1 MAKWVSRYLV
11 KACSRVCVGS
21 VPVFS
26 RPGACDTQLFPF
38 GIMDSANSGF
48 RPLTFFF
55 RFIAFFDPLIFSA
68 FQAPPREY
76 EGKYSILRLRT
87 MVSGCFPLFTA
98 FLSFAFPRFLVF
110 RPLFLSLSLFV
121 FFISFFSISLPPCA
135 DVFSGAAAAA
145 AGRVSPPPP
154 RRVVAR
160 WVRSGWKMF
169 DL

>member
-1 MAKWVSRYLV
+1 
-11 KACSRVCVGS
+11 
-21 VPVFS
+21 
-26 RPGACDTQLFPF
+26 
-38 GIMDSANSGF
+38 MDSANSGF

-110 RPLFLSLSLFV
+110 RPLFLSLSRSLR
-121 FFISFFSISLPPCA
+121 FISIVILDLAPPL
-135 DVFSGAAAAA
+135 
-145 AGRVSPPPP
+145 R
-154 RRVVAR
+154 
-160 WVRSGWKMF
+160 
-169 DL
+169 